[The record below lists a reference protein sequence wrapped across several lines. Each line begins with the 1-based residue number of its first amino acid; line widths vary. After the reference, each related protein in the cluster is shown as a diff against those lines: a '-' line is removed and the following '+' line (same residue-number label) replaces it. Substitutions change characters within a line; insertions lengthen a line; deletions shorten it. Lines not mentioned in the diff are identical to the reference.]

1 MGSVRRLVVTHG
13 LERQLREG
21 AARAA
26 PREFCALLSGRIEA
40 ASGELTLDHMTP
52 VRNYARDPG
61 IFVIRAT
68 DLAPL
73 AENAAFFHSHVD
85 RDSTPSMHDR
95 RCSTKLGG
103 IVVVGSWSRAI
114 PHMKGFDRDDGSLPV
129 FVGPTVLQQDA
140 GPPG

>member
-1 MGSVRRLVVTHG
+1 MGPVRRLVVTQA
-13 LERQLREG
+13 LERRLREG

-26 PREFCALLSGRIEA
+26 PREFCALLSGSIEA
-40 ASGELTLDHMTP
+40 DVLILDSVTP
-52 VRNYARDPG
+52 VRNHARDPG
-61 IFVIRAT
+61 IFVIRAA

-73 AENAAFFHSHVD
+73 AKNQAFFHSHVD

-114 PHMKGFDRDDGSLPV
+114 PHLNGFDRDHGSLPV
-129 FVGPTVLQQDA
+129 SVGPTVLQQDA